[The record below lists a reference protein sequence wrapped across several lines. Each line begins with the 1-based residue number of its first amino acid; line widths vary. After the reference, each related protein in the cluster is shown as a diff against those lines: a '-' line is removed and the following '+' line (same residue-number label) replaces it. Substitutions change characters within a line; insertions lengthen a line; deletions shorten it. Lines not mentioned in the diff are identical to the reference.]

1 MTQRQVDPPRPIPRC
16 KLGHLPRYMLDMRQA
31 SAGGG
36 HFILCQCGA
45 TRRHAGFDSA
55 LHDWARLH
63 GIRTPRRAQP
73 APQQRALFGPAREV
87 A

>member
-1 MTQRQVDPPRPIPRC
+1 MTQRQIDAPRQIPRC

-55 LHDWARLH
+55 LQDWGRLH
-63 GIRTPRRAQP
+63 GIRTPKAP
-73 APQQRALFGPAREV
+73 AWEGRQHALFWPEPTAG
-87 A
+87 

>member
-1 MTQRQVDPPRPIPRC
+1 MTQRQVDAPRPIPRC

-45 TRRHAGFDSA
+45 TRRRAGFESA
-55 LHDWARLH
+55 LHDWTRLH
-63 GIRTPRRAQP
+63 GIRAPRQAK
-73 APQQRALFGPAREV
+73 APSPQRALFGPAREV